1 MTDPSP
7 VEPVTGSHRTPCLH
21 DPDAGCPTSANVVTW
36 QRLTAGVL
44 GALVVVLA
52 GGWTWGRALAQDV
65 IDAGQVQIAE
75 AKHVATEVKEQAAL
89 RDAGL
94 SAQLDALR
102 RQQREDNQ
110 AMTGKLDKLTEI
122 LIRQRRAQ

>member
-1 MTDPSP
+1 MTDLPA
-7 VEPVTGSHRTPCLH
+7 EPVTGSHRVPCPH
-21 DPDAGCPTSANVVTW
+21 DQAVECPTSANVVTW

-65 IDAGQVQIAE
+65 VDAGQAQIVE
-75 AKHVATEVKEQAAL
+75 AKRVAVEVKEQAAL

-94 SAQLDALR
+94 ATQLEALK
-102 RQQREDNQ
+102 RQQREDS
-110 AMTGKLDKLTEI
+110 ARLDKKLDDLTGI
-122 LIRQRRAQ
+122 LIRQRRGP